1 MCEAKQI
8 VPNPLTVIKKCDISN
23 LSKINIDVSSISAY
37 KTISCPFPPYNFN
50 EGPKCWHIILIYPN
64 MKFGTDILRS
74 CIAFI
79 SSLFALKTYY
89 STFIVESN
97 GFGSITVLISLT
109 YKTAITPPENFVF
122 DKITP
127 TIHPING
134 TSRSALDFLLANF
147 KNADGYKERHFLTN
161 SDMILKEFLNIEK
174 KV

>member
-1 MCEAKQI
+1 MSETKHI
-8 VPNPLTVIKKCDISN
+8 VSN
-23 LSKINIDVSSISAY
+23 FSIINKDVSGIPAY
-37 KTISCPFPPYNFN
+37 KIISCPFPPHNFN

-64 MKFGTDILRS
+64 VKFRTDILKS

-127 TIHPING
+127 TIHPISG
-134 TSRSALDFLLANF
+134 TSHSALDFLLANF
-147 KNADGYKERHFLTN
+147 KNAYGYKERHFLTN
-161 SDMILKEFLNIEK
+161 SNMIFKEFLKIEK
-174 KV
+174 EG